1 MELSTFKI
9 KADGIK
15 GQVIKDGVDISNE
28 ISSIKIDIRAGELPM
43 ATVSFIVSDI
53 ELSVSDVLV
62 KEKPAEKWL
71 AKIKRFLQERFC
83 K

>member
-1 MELSTFKI
+1 MGLSTFKI

-28 ISSIKIDIRAGELPM
+28 ISSININIRAGELPM

-53 ELSVSDVLV
+53 ELSVNDVLV

-71 AKIKRFLQERFC
+71 AKIKRFLKERFC